1 MRRVAVVAGAAPVRQ
16 DKCALPAR
24 LQDSVEFIEE
34 MDPFPLVVEVS
45 QMLDEMR
52 AMDLD
57 YTIVHPGPTGC
68 PDVKSYINTGK
79 VEYIHTNPH
88 AILALVKAT
97 ANVKAG
103 WFSCFQ

>member
-1 MRRVAVVAGAAPVRQ
+1 MRQ

-52 AMDLD
+52 TMDFD
-57 YTIVHPGPTGC
+57 YAIVCPGPASC
-68 PDVKSYINTGK
+68 PDVKRYINAGK
-79 VEYIHTNPH
+79 IDYIYSKPH
-88 AILALVKAT
+88 AILALIEAT
-97 ANVKAG
+97 ANVEAKG
-103 WFSCFQ
+103 FGCFQQA